1 MASKRK
7 SMDSLAAVTP
17 RHESFVT
24 EDRATGDENAPPP
37 PWVLQ
42 RSRPRAKSEPEASK
56 SPHNLMVRS
65 DSMQRRQKRMRV
77 AEDLQLPLT
86 FDSQEVVPLA
96 QQHSESPEELRLE
109 RSQSLME
116 SMHISQEGTQE
127 LRMDESPFT
136 CIMRLVLHPLVDKTL
151 TAGQRQAMEREGLHT
166 IFMGGFGEYLLLGR
180 DAYLGIFDKHTSR
193 IDPIRLSRTHCKI
206 ECLVDGLAG
215 RKHTYV
221 VNMSTNGMR
230 LDGVQLEKNK
240 RYRLV
245 HGQTLSLLESAKE
258 GLMLGYRV
266 EDPYVQHQQECGV
279 APPRLQQPLI
289 ALPSSYR
296 PMQTPPRVKKPRA
309 LPSPAQQTPLAL
321 RPPRTSQEFTLGVLF
336 ASPLVGKDAKGTYH
350 SIDDLDVKREYRIL
364 QQSFQEASKYVQV
377 SVQEPTAV
385 AGRSGED
392 QQRVRSQY
400 PRPVQ
405 IVAKFATTET
415 FRMMAT
421 IGCRALHFSG
431 HGDEQHLYFEDGLGL
446 VHPIRHDHL
455 QELFS
460 AGMASGGASPLRLA
474 FVSACSSAPLAHA
487 FVACGIPHVIGVRMN
502 QRIEDYAA
510 IEFTRSFY
518 LALATGKT
526 VASSFAIAQQAVAKS
541 PNIRGPMEVADKFML
556 LPEDGDHDQV
566 IFPLDTV
573 GPSRPTRQDDATT
586 RHRQAAKLWFEDLP
600 ALCQGF
606 CNRSV
611 EVYKISLALMLAQ
624 SRTSRLVTIL
634 GQKGIGK
641 TVVAHAVAHYVGPR
655 LTSESCVKIL
665 SVHKIVDAEL
675 DELSDEEDFASDSN
689 TDEDDSGVRNNCR
702 VLPRVVLAAN
712 DFLVQLKTKPDLHTQ
727 QRLLVLDGCD
737 YLLRTAASR
746 IRFRRF
752 LADLLTDHSLLK
764 IVVTARS
771 TISCDGVVP
780 GHVERV
786 QAIPPFTA
794 KMSVKM
800 LLSLMSRPLKLEE
813 LTLSHVVSEDKREVL
828 ASHPVLL
835 ATGGV
840 PQKIAELAGKLNH
853 ARMDDLHVEVVK
865 V

>member
-1 MASKRK
+1 MAGKRK

-17 RHESFVT
+17 RHESGFVA
-24 EDRATGDENAPPP
+24 EGRAQGDENAPPP

-42 RSRPRAKSEPEASK
+42 RSRPRAKSEPEAAAK
-56 SPHNLMVRS
+56 SPRNLMVRS
-65 DSMQRRQKRMRV
+65 DSMQRRQKRLRV
-77 AEDLQLPLT
+77 AEELQLPLT
-86 FDSQEVVPLA
+86 FDSQEIVPLA
-96 QQHSESPEELRLE
+96 QHHSESPEEQRLE

-116 SMHISQEGTQE
+116 SMHISQEGTHE

-136 CIMRLVLHPLVDKTL
+136 CVIRLLLHPQVDRSL
-151 TAGQRQAMEREGLHT
+151 TAEQRRAMEREGLHT
-166 IFMGGFGEYLLLGR
+166 ISMGGFGEYLLLGR
-180 DAYLGIFDKHTSR
+180 DAYMSIFDKHTSR

-206 ECLVDGLAG
+206 ECLDDGMTG
-215 RKHTYV
+215 RKHAYV
-221 VNMSTNGMR
+221 INMSTNGMR
-230 LDGVQLEKNK
+230 LDGVQLEKNQ

-258 GLMLGYRV
+258 GLMLGYRI
-266 EDPYVQHQQECGV
+266 EDPFVQHQQASGV
-279 APPRLQQPLI
+279 APPPLQQPLI

-296 PMQTPPRVKKPRA
+296 PMQTPPRAKKPKA
-309 LPSPAQQTPLAL
+309 LPSPAQQTPLAS

-377 SVQEPTAV
+377 SVQEPTTGTARP
-385 AGRSGED
+385 GD
-392 QQRVRSQY
+392 DHQPRVLSQY

-460 AGMASGGASPLRLA
+460 AGMASGGVSPLRLA

-556 LPEDGDHDQV
+556 LPEGGDHDQV

-573 GPSRPTRQDDATT
+573 GPSRPTRQQDEATP

-611 EVYKISLALMLAQ
+611 EVYRISLALMLAQ
-624 SRTSRLVTIL
+624 ARTTRLVTIL

-641 TVVAHAVAHYVGPR
+641 TVVAHAVAHY
-655 LTSESCVKIL
+655 
-665 SVHKIVDAEL
+665 
-675 DELSDEEDFASDSN
+675 
-689 TDEDDSGVRNNCR
+689 
-702 VLPRVVLAAN
+702 
-712 DFLVQLKTKPDLHTQ
+712 
-727 QRLLVLDGCD
+727 
-737 YLLRTAASR
+737 
-746 IRFRRF
+746 
-752 LADLLTDHSLLK
+752 
-764 IVVTARS
+764 
-771 TISCDGVVP
+771 
-780 GHVERV
+780 
-786 QAIPPFTA
+786 
-794 KMSVKM
+794 
-800 LLSLMSRPLKLEE
+800 SRP
-813 LTLSHVVSEDKREVL
+813 SP
-828 ASHPVLL
+828 A
-835 ATGGV
+835 
-840 PQKIAELAGKLNH
+840 
-853 ARMDDLHVEVVK
+853 
-865 V
+865 